1 MKPNITGFFD
11 YDGASSFQEQI
22 ALAQR
27 NQMEYICL
35 RSYNGQPII
44 ELSDN
49 DLKKI
54 MLELK
59 TAKLKIAVLD
69 TSIPSYDLYDDK
81 RHADAL
87 DEFKYMIKV
96 ADRLKVSHLFFRL
109 PKFNDVIEEYD
120 NINKRLEPYV
130 DAAMKNGKKIIL
142 LPVNNYKANTYTYLF
157 KKIKSNVLSFAF
169 DPVAIMMNNESTTT
183 AYRLLRT
190 MIGAVMCIDADHQNM
205 PKLIGYGK
213 TDIVT
218 IFKKLL
224 RDRYAGFLMVD
235 NRFHTSVFNVEPKKV
250 GLFKKI
256 FSNDKKKKEN
266 EMLDLS
272 KKIFPNEETKNVT
285 IDDILENQIKV
296 LRIIFK

>member
-11 YDGASSFQEQI
+11 YDGTATFQEQLAI
-22 ALAQR
+22 AQK
-27 NQMEYICL
+27 NQLEYICL
-35 RSYNGQPII
+35 RKYNGEPII
-44 ELSDN
+44 ELSDS

-59 TAKLKIAVLD
+59 TAKLKIAILD
-69 TSIPSYDLYDDK
+69 TCIQPYDIYDDK
-81 RHADAL
+81 KHADSL

-96 ADRLKVSHLFFRL
+96 ADKLKVSHLFFRL
-109 PKFNDVIEEYD
+109 PKFNDVIQEYD
-120 NINKRLEPYV
+120 SIFKRLEPYV
-130 DAAMKNGKKIIL
+130 DVAMKNSKKIIL
-142 LPVNNYKANTYTYLF
+142 LPVNGYKANTYAYLF
-157 KKIKSNVLSFAF
+157 KKIKSNALSLAF

-190 MIGAVMCIDADHQNM
+190 SIGAFFAEDADHDHV
-205 PKLIGYGK
+205 PKLLGYGK
-213 TDIVT
+213 TDIIT

-224 RDRYAGFLMVD
+224 RDRYSGFLMID
-235 NRFHTSVFNVEPKKV
+235 NKFHQTIFNEEPKKV

-256 FSNDKKKKEN
+256 FSNEKKKKEN
-266 EMLDLS
+266 DMTDLS